1 MKYFITAMMIALTSS
16 VSAQFY
22 IYGYVQVPEDK
33 IQEYIEN
40 EEEYFSRYIH
50 NNLYLHYFLKG
61 NNVQHMFFDAFY
73 QTDLGHHHNY
83 EMRTD
88 GVATEHKFLEVTK
101 DIYKSISFKNFM
113 IDYRSGIGKASD
125 RRYDFKQGLFS
136 KDNSHPSEN
145 AHQLWAEE
153 LFKDLKGKI
162 NA

>member
-1 MKYFITAMMIALTSS
+1 
-16 VSAQFY
+16 
-22 IYGYVQVPEDK
+22 
-33 IQEYIEN
+33 
-40 EEEYFSRYIH
+40 
-50 NNLYLHYFLKG
+50 
-61 NNVQHMFFDAFY
+61 
-73 QTDLGHHHNY
+73 
-83 EMRTD
+83 
-88 GVATEHKFLEVTK
+88 
-101 DIYKSISFKNFM
+101 M